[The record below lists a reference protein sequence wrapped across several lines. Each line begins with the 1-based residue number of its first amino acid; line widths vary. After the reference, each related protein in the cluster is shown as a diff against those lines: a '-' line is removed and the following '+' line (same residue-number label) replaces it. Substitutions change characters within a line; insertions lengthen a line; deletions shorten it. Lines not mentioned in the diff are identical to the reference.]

1 MNNLHASDDIYNK
14 AQSKGNVSLVF
25 GFLSIGT
32 SFVLIGLILG
42 IIGFVY
48 GVIGIRQMNGI
59 NKTGKRKVVVG
70 MVFSLVGVL
79 LTIIFSIT
87 FGMLLFS

>member
-1 MNNLHASDDIYNK
+1 MNNLHASDVIYNK
-14 AQSKGNVSLVF
+14 AQSKSNVSLVL
-25 GFLSIGT
+25 GFLSIVT
-32 SFVLIGLILG
+32 SFVSIGLILG

-48 GVIGIRQMNGI
+48 GVVGLRQMNGI
-59 NKTGKRKVVVG
+59 NQTGKRKVVVG
-70 MVFSLVGVL
+70 MSFSLAGIL